1 MRSGPGSLQ
10 NVGVLKEVV
19 ELPSFVNSF
28 RRDAQGWDLIKL
40 AADMSRQVYDINQ
53 DLPPNVV
60 KLKIFDAENDMKLTL
75 ISSHVSAKERILIVT
90 VRGTVNTNDWLTNLN
105 GELDTSKV
113 FQDNSMWHRGFSNMW
128 HRGFSNIALKMQ
140 KKIAKFL
147 EGVPK
152 DSEHDKILFTG
163 HSAGGAIA
171 EILYAMS
178 MQDSTAI
185 SRVLEGW

>member
-1 MRSGPGSLQ
+1 MQSGPGSLQ
-10 NVGVLKEVV
+10 NVGVLKQVV
-19 ELPSFVNSF
+19 ELPSFVNCF
-28 RRDAQGWDLIKL
+28 CRDAQGWDLIKL
-40 AADMSRQVYDINQ
+40 AADMSRQVYDISQ

-60 KLKIFDAENDMKLTL
+60 KLKIFDADNDMKLTL
-75 ISSHVSAKERILIVT
+75 ISTHVSAKERTLIVT

-113 FQDNSMWHRGFSNMW
+113 FQDNSMWHRGF
-128 HRGFSNIALKMQ
+128 FNIALKMQ

-147 EGVPK
+147 EGVSK
-152 DSEHDKILFTG
+152 GSEHDKILFTG

-171 EILYAMS
+171 QILYAMS

-185 SRVLEGW
+185 SRVVEGR